1 MTANSAPT
9 NIGVVN
15 FMNSLPTR
23 SAVSRLMESNG
34 PRNALAMY
42 ASLTP
47 CHPSFTMNASTA
59 KVNGT
64 MPIANTSC
72 GLISNWIIIII
83 IGISVAGI
91 TASRQFIVVF
101 FMDSNIS

>member
-1 MTANSAPT
+1 
-9 NIGVVN
+9 
-15 FMNSLPTR
+15 
-23 SAVSRLMESNG
+23 
-34 PRNALAMY
+34 
-42 ASLTP
+42 
-47 CHPSFTMNASTA
+47 
-59 KVNGT
+59 VNGI

-91 TASRQFIVVF
+91 TASLQFIVVF